1 MRVLYDPTFSERGV
15 LMCAGRKLRA
25 KDPFDFQVRPCR
37 LRCHPL
43 ILGVPLATST
53 TPPMQAGCTKGLQCM
68 SGRTPSAAATNP
80 AVCIGT
86 EMRMNVDTLN
96 PKSSQAPLVIHAP
109 HALPLFR
116 EPRPGGKRKREK
128 ERQDPVKSQMP
139 DRGGAAPLKPGT
151 GGQIGATGGTLL
163 TQYVL
168 KNQAR
173 AGLGS
178 EAHAC
183 CKCHHFQMRVLYTP
197 ATPASCRQCLH
208 LRCAS
213 LGRQACSL

>member
-1 MRVLYDPTFSERGV
+1 M
-15 LMCAGRKLRA
+15 
-25 KDPFDFQVRPCR
+25 
-37 LRCHPL
+37 
-43 ILGVPLATST
+43 
-53 TPPMQAGCTKGLQCM
+53 
-68 SGRTPSAAATNP
+68 
-80 AVCIGT
+80 
-86 EMRMNVDTLN
+86 
-96 PKSSQAPLVIHAP
+96 IHAP

-173 AGLGS
+173 AGALFLG
-178 EAHAC
+178 ARAC
-183 CKCHHFQMRVLYTP
+183 CKCSVSR
-197 ATPASCRQCLH
+197 RK
-208 LRCAS
+208 RCAPGNVQS
-213 LGRQACSL
+213 LQAVLAVALWPRLEGKRAAWRLDVS